1 MTEQPSKNI
10 PLQATPEILKGVYTN
25 NMQVSHTK
33 EEFFLDF
40 LNMSHLPQAASLVAK
55 VITSPQHFKRIV
67 AAMADNLKRYEEKFG
82 KIDSPKMDKPEGTSE
97 SSKSSP
103 FGFDFNSK

>member
-1 MTEQPSKNI
+1 MDQPQQQNV

-40 LNMSHLPQAASLVAK
+40 LNMSYFPNAASLVAK
-55 VITSPQHFKRIV
+55 VITSPEHFKRIV
-67 AAMADNLKRYEEKFG
+67 AALSDNLKKYEEQFG
-82 KIDSPKMDKPEGTSE
+82 KIDSPKPESSRTASE
-97 SSKSSP
+97 SSK
-103 FGFDFNSK
+103 FGF